1 MIGSLLTTKQSISL
15 GSTVISTVLQL
26 SATSWLARTWSTD
39 DLFFIKPSGAI
50 DTDQAY
56 VTVAYN
62 SVARQ
67 VPNRPLSQSDGS
79 LFVRLGVMLLEIW
92 AQATIEDL
100 RLKHP
105 TLNDPSTSSGP
116 WHDVATI
123 KEYLRLAEESMQPCF
138 LKAINYCMQAF
149 ATGVAGTEDPE
160 THARMIKEALNPFE
174 FELQYWNSSKQHS

>member
-67 VPNRPLSQSDGS
+67 VPNRQLSQSDDS

-123 KEYLRLAEESMQPCF
+123 KEYLQLAGGSMQPCF

-149 ATGVAGTEDPE
+149 ATGVASTEDPE

-174 FELQYWNSSKQHS
+174 FELQYWNSTKQHS